1 MYVYFYSKYFI
12 HIQHI
17 HVEISPFIMLLVLGN
32 LLEFLS
38 IIKVFLGNKCA
49 RSLILFASQ
58 DLILLFLSFT
68 LYCSISQELSKTV
81 QIFFTFEFTFE
92 VSMFN
97 IALVSNITTVSIND
111 ESEKKNV

>member
-1 MYVYFYSKYFI
+1 MYIFIVNII

-17 HVEISPFIMLLVLGN
+17 HVGISPFIMLLVLGN

-38 IIKVFLGNKCA
+38 IIGIFLGKCA

-58 DLILLFLSFT
+58 DLILLFLSST
-68 LYCSISQELSKTV
+68 LYCSISQKLSKTV
-81 QIFFTFEFTFE
+81 QISFTFEFTFD

-97 IALVSNITTVSIND
+97 IALVSNIATVSIND